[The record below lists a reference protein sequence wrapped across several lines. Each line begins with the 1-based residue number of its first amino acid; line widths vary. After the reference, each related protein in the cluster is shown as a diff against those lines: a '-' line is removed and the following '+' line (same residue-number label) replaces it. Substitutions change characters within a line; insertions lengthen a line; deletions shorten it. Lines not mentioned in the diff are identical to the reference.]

1 AYKDNRINP
10 MLDKFRSYAQTKAA
24 QVILA
29 LVLIPFALFGIDSY
43 LNQAGNNLSIAKVDG
58 YKIAL
63 PEYNRA
69 IENVRNRMMSEGKK
83 VDPAMFDS
91 FEFKESVVDGL
102 ITKQL
107 INNDIKKSQFKIT
120 DQQLSQYIIGMPDF
134 QKDGKFSQELY
145 DKVLQ
150 NNQLNPKKFEESIRN
165 DLLIQQ
171 VRDGLQKL
179 TFIPPNNL
187 TETLKATSQQ
197 REVTV
202 AEFKTKEYM
211 AKANISEKDMQAFYD
226 QNKSKFLAPEQV
238 KAEFV
243 VFSLT
248 SILPS
253 ITVSEDEVKAFYK
266 TNADKYQN
274 QQQREASH
282 ILIAASKNAAPAEK
296 AKAKAKAEDV
306 LGQIKKN
313 PKQFEEL
320 ATKYSQDPES
330 AKKGG
335 DLGAFG
341 RGMMVKPFD
350 DAVFSMKVNEISG
363 IVESDFGYHII
374 KLTKVIGEG
383 GGFDAIKPQIKAEL
397 IYQKAQDK
405 YAALAEDFSNKVYE
419 QSSSLDVVSKKF
431 NLPIQKTDWISRNES
446 DKFFKN
452 EALMNALY
460 SKESIKDRRN
470 TEAIEVTPNNLI
482 SARVVDYKAQS
493 TKPFAEV
500 KKSIEDY
507 LKFEAAK
514 KLVATE
520 GEAALKSVADA
531 SRKIDWQATVLVDRK
546 NTKGLSQAVT
556 NHAYKMPTDKL
567 PSYSGFVDGNNGY
580 VIVKVS
586 KVAFPNDDN
595 EENKKEF
602 ASSYTEALS
611 SEYLSAYLKGLKA
624 KSSVSVNQKFFE
636 ATQKN

>member
-1 AYKDNRINP
+1 

-29 LVLIPFALFGIDSY
+29 LVLVPFALFGIDSY

-419 QSSSLDVVSKKF
+419 QSSSLDMVSKKF

-520 GEAALKSVADA
+520 GESALKSVADA
-531 SRKIDWQATVLVDRK
+531 SRKIDWQVTVLVDRK

>member
-1 AYKDNRINP
+1 
-10 MLDKFRSYAQTKAA
+10 MLEKFRSYAQTKAA
-24 QVILA
+24 KIILA
-29 LVLIPFALFGIDSY
+29 LILVPFALFGIDSY
-43 LNQAGNNLSIAKVDG
+43 LNQAGNNLSIAKVNG

-69 IENVRNRMMSEGKK
+69 IENVRNRIMSEGKK

-91 FEFKESVVDGL
+91 FEFKESIIDGL

-107 INNDIKKSQFKIT
+107 LNNDIKKSRFRIT
-120 DQQLSQYIIGMPDF
+120 DQQLSQYIIGMPEF
-134 QKDGKFSQELY
+134 QKDGKFSQEIY

-150 NNQLNPKKFEESIRN
+150 NNQLTPKKFEESIRN

-187 TETLKATSQQ
+187 AETLKATSQQ
-197 REVTV
+197 REISI

-211 AKANISEKDMQAFYD
+211 TKVNIAEKDMQAFYD

-243 VFSLT
+243 VFSLAN
-248 SILPS
+248 ILPT
-253 ITVSEDEVKAFYK
+253 IIVTEDEIKSFYK
-266 TNADKYQN
+266 ANVDKYQN

-282 ILIAASKNAAPAEK
+282 ILIAASKNAPPAEK

-306 LGQIKKN
+306 LNQIRKN

-335 DLGAFG
+335 DLGSFG

-350 DAVFSMKVNEISG
+350 DAVFSMKVNEISN

-374 KLTKVIGEG
+374 KLTKIIGEG
-383 GGFDAIKPQIKAEL
+383 GGFDAMRPQIKAEL
-397 IYQKAQDK
+397 IYQKGQEK
-405 YAALAEDFSNKVYE
+405 FAALAEEFSNKVYE
-419 QSSSLDVVSKKF
+419 QSSSLDAVSKRF
-431 NLPIQKTDWISRNES
+431 NLPIQKTDWISRNDS

-452 EALMNALY
+452 EALMSALY
-460 SKESIKDRRN
+460 SKESIKDHRN

-482 SARVVDYKAQS
+482 SARVADYKAQS
-493 TKPFAEV
+493 TKPFADV
-500 KKSIEDY
+500 RKNIEDY
-507 LKFEAAK
+507 LKFESAK
-514 KLVATE
+514 KMVASE
-520 GEAALKSVADA
+520 GESALKSLTDA
-531 SRKIDWQATVLVDRK
+531 SRKIEWQPATLVDRK
-546 NTKGLSQAVT
+546 NTKGLSDAVV

-567 PSYSGFVDGNNGY
+567 PSYSGFIDGNNGY
-580 VIVKVS
+580 VIVKVN
-586 KVAFPNDDN
+586 KVSFPNDSN
-595 EENKKEF
+595 EENKQAF
-602 ASSYTEALS
+602 ASDYSEALS
-611 SEYLSAYLKGLKA
+611 AEYLSAYLKGLKA
-624 KSSVSVNQKFFE
+624 KASVSVNQKFFE
-636 ATQKN
+636 TSQRN

>member
-1 AYKDNRINP
+1 

-211 AKANISEKDMQAFYD
+211 AKANISEKDMQAFYE

-419 QSSSLDVVSKKF
+419 QSSSLDMVSKKF

>member
-1 AYKDNRINP
+1 

-29 LVLIPFALFGIDSY
+29 LVLVPFALFGIDSY
-43 LNQAGNNLSIAKVDG
+43 LNKVGNNLTIAKIDG
-58 YKIAL
+58 YKITL

-69 IENVRNRMMSEGKK
+69 IENVRNRIMSEGKK

-91 FEFKESVVDGL
+91 FEFKESVVDGI
-102 ITKQL
+102 ITRQL
-107 INNDIKKSQFKIT
+107 INNDIKKSKFKIT
-120 DQQLSQYIIGMPDF
+120 DLQLSQYIIGMPEF

-150 NNQLNPKKFEESIRN
+150 NNQLKPKKFEENIRN

-211 AKANISEKDMQAFYD
+211 VKASVNEKDMQAFYD
-226 QNKSKFLAPEQV
+226 KNKSKFLAPEQV

-248 SILPS
+248 SILPT
-253 ITVSEDEVKAFYK
+253 INVSEDEVKAFYK

-306 LGQIKKN
+306 LIQIKKN

-335 DLGAFG
+335 DLGTFG

-350 DAVFSMKVNEISG
+350 DAVFSMKVNEISS

-374 KLTKVIGEG
+374 KLTKVIGDG

-405 YAALAEDFSNKVYE
+405 FAALAEDFSNKVYE
-419 QSSSLDVVSKKF
+419 QSSSLDAVSKKF
-431 NLPIQKTDWISRNES
+431 NLPIQKTDWISRSDS

-460 SKESIKDRRN
+460 SKESIKDHRN

-482 SARVVDYKAQS
+482 SARVVDYKAQT
-493 TKPFAEV
+493 TKPFTDV
-500 KKSIEDY
+500 KTSIEDY

-514 KLVATE
+514 KLVASE

-531 SRKIDWQATVLVDRK
+531 SRKIDWQAAVLVDRK
-546 NTKGLSQAVT
+546 NAKGLSDTVI

-567 PSYSGFVDGNNGY
+567 PSYSGFVDGDNGY

-586 KVAFPNDDN
+586 QVSFPNDDN
-595 EENKKEF
+595 EENKNEF

-611 SEYLSAYLKGLKA
+611 LEYLSAYLKGLKA
-624 KSSVSVNQKFFE
+624 KASVSVNQKFFE
-636 ATQKN
+636 TTQKN

>member
-1 AYKDNRINP
+1 

-69 IENVRNRMMSEGKK
+69 IENVRNRIMSEGKK

-179 TFIPPNNL
+179 TFIPPSNL

-197 REVTV
+197 REVTI
-202 AEFKTKEYM
+202 AEFKTKEYVG
-211 AKANISEKDMQAFYD
+211 KVNISEKDMQAFYE

-243 VFSLT
+243 VFSLA
-248 SILPS
+248 SIITS
-253 ITVSEDEVKAFYK
+253 ITVTEDEVKTFYK
-266 TNADKYQN
+266 TNGDKYQN

-282 ILIAASKNAAPAEK
+282 ILIATSKNASPAEK
-296 AKAKAKAEDV
+296 AKAKSKAEDV

-350 DAVFSMKVNEISG
+350 DAVFSMKVNEVSG

-374 KLTKVIGEG
+374 KLTKIIGEDG
-383 GGFDAIKPQIKAEL
+383 GLDAIKSQIKAEL

-419 QSSSLDVVSKKF
+419 QSTSLDVVSKKF

-452 EALMNALY
+452 EALMNALF

-482 SARVVDYKAQS
+482 SARVVDYKSQS

-500 KKSIEDY
+500 KAGIEEY

-520 GEAALKSVADA
+520 GEAALKSVADT
-531 SRKIDWQATVLVDRK
+531 SRKINWQAAVLVDRK
-546 NTKGLSQAVT
+546 NTKGLSQAIT
-556 NHAYKMPTDKL
+556 NHAYKMPAEKL

-586 KVAFPNDDN
+586 KVAFPNNDN
-595 EENKKEF
+595 EENNEEF
-602 ASSYTEALS
+602 ASSYKEALS
-611 SEYLSAYLKGLKA
+611 NEYLSAYLKGLKA
-624 KSSVSVNQKFFE
+624 KASVTVNQKFFE
-636 ATQKN
+636 TTQKN

>member
-1 AYKDNRINP
+1 
-10 MLDKFRSYAQTKAA
+10 MLEKFRSYAQTKAA
-24 QVILA
+24 KIILA
-29 LVLIPFALFGIDSY
+29 LILVPFALFGIDSY
-43 LNQAGNNLSIAKVDG
+43 LNQAGNNLSIAKVNG

-69 IENVRNRMMSEGKK
+69 IENVRNRIMSEGKK

-91 FEFKESVVDGL
+91 FEFKESIIDGL

-107 INNDIKKSQFKIT
+107 LNNDIKKSKFKIT
-120 DQQLSQYIIGMPDF
+120 DQQLSQYIIGMPEF
-134 QKDGKFSQELY
+134 QKDGKFSQEIY

-150 NNQLNPKKFEESIRN
+150 NNQLTPKKFEESIRN

-187 TETLKATSQQ
+187 AETLKATSQQ
-197 REVTV
+197 REISI

-211 AKANISEKDMQAFYD
+211 TKANIAEKDMQAFYD

-243 VFSLT
+243 VFSLAN
-248 SILPS
+248 ILPT
-253 ITVSEDEVKAFYK
+253 INVTEDEIKSFFKA
-266 TNADKYQN
+266 NADKYQN

-282 ILIAASKNAAPAEK
+282 ILIAASKNAPPAEK

-306 LGQIKKN
+306 LNQIRKN

-320 ATKYSQDPES
+320 AKKYSQDPES

-335 DLGAFG
+335 DLGSFG

-350 DAVFSMKVNEISG
+350 DAVFSMKVNEISN

-374 KLTKVIGEG
+374 KLTKIIGEG
-383 GGFDAIKPQIKAEL
+383 GGFDAMRPQIKAEL
-397 IYQKAQDK
+397 IYQKGQEK
-405 YAALAEDFSNKVYE
+405 FAALAEEFSNKVYE
-419 QSSSLDVVSKKF
+419 QSSSLDAVSKRF
-431 NLPIQKTDWISRNES
+431 NLPIQKTDWISRNDS

-452 EALMNALY
+452 EALMSALY
-460 SKESIKDRRN
+460 SNESIKNHRN

-493 TKPFAEV
+493 TKPFADV
-500 KKSIEDY
+500 RKNIEDY
-507 LKFEAAK
+507 LKFESAK
-514 KLVATE
+514 KMVASE
-520 GEAALKSVADA
+520 GEVALKSLTDA
-531 SRKIDWQATVLVDRK
+531 SRKIDWQPATLVDRK
-546 NTKGLSQAVT
+546 NTKGLSDAVV

-567 PSYSGFVDGNNGY
+567 PSYSGFIDGNNGY
-580 VIVKVS
+580 VIVKVN
-586 KVAFPNDDN
+586 KVSFPNDSN
-595 EENKKEF
+595 EENKQAF
-602 ASSYTEALS
+602 ASDYSEALS
-611 SEYLSAYLKGLKA
+611 AEYLSAYLKGLKA
-624 KSSVSVNQKFFE
+624 KASVSVNQKFFE
-636 ATQKN
+636 TSQKN

>member
-1 AYKDNRINP
+1 

-211 AKANISEKDMQAFYD
+211 TKANISEKDMQAFYD
-226 QNKSKFLAPEQV
+226 QNKAKFLAPEQV

>member
-1 AYKDNRINP
+1 
-10 MLDKFRSYAQTKAA
+10 MLEKFRSYAQTKAA

-29 LVLIPFALFGIDSY
+29 LILIPFALFGIDSY
-43 LNQAGNNLSIAKVDG
+43 LNQAGNNLSIAKVNG

-69 IENVRNRMMSEGKK
+69 IENVRNRMMTEGKK

-102 ITKQL
+102 ISKQL
-107 INNDIKKSQFKIT
+107 VNNDIKKSKFKIT
-120 DQQLSQYIIGMPDF
+120 DQQLSQYIIGMPEF

-150 NNQLNPKKFEESIRN
+150 NNQLTPKKFEESIRN

-187 TETLKATSQQ
+187 AETLKATSQQ
-197 REVTV
+197 REISV

-211 AKANISEKDMQAFYD
+211 AKANIAEKEMQAFYD

-243 VFSLT
+243 VFSLA
-248 SILPS
+248 SILPT
-253 ITVSEDEVKAFYK
+253 INVTDDEIKAFYK
-266 TNADKYQN
+266 TNSDKYQN

-296 AKAKAKAEDV
+296 AKAKAKAEE
-306 LGQIKKN
+306 LLSQIRKN

-335 DLGAFG
+335 ELGAFG

-350 DAVFSMKVNEISG
+350 DAVFSMKVNEISN

-374 KLTKVIGEG
+374 KLTKIIGEG
-383 GGFDAIKPQIKAEL
+383 GSFDSMKPQIKAEL
-397 IYQKAQDK
+397 IYQKGQEK
-405 YAALAEDFSNKVYE
+405 FAALAEEFSNKVYE
-419 QSSSLDVVSKKF
+419 QSSSLDAVSKKF
-431 NLPIQKTDWISRNES
+431 NLPIQKTDWISRNDS

-452 EALMNALY
+452 ETLMNALY
-460 SKESIKDRRN
+460 SKESIKDHRN

-493 TKPFAEV
+493 TKPFTDV
-500 KKSIEDY
+500 KKNIEDY

-514 KLVATE
+514 KTVASE
-520 GEAALKSVADA
+520 GEAALKTISDT
-531 SRKIDWQATVLVDRK
+531 SRKIDWQPAVLVDRK
-546 NTKGLSQAVT
+546 NTKGLSEAVI

-580 VIVKVS
+580 VIVKVN
-586 KVAFPNDDN
+586 KVSFPNDNN
-595 EENKKEF
+595 EENKKAF
-602 ASSYTEALS
+602 ALDYTEALT

-624 KSSVSVNQKFFE
+624 KASVSVNQKFFE
-636 ATQKN
+636 TAQKN

>member
-1 AYKDNRINP
+1 

-58 YKIAL
+58 YKITL

-69 IENVRNRMMSEGKK
+69 IENVRNRIMSEGKK

-107 INNDIKKSQFKIT
+107 INNDIKKSKFKIT
-120 DQQLSQYIIGMPDF
+120 DLQLSQYIIGMPEF

-150 NNQLNPKKFEESIRN
+150 NNQLKPKKFEENIRN

-211 AKANISEKDMQAFYD
+211 VKASVNEKDMQAFYD
-226 QNKSKFLAPEQV
+226 KNKSKFLAPEQV

-248 SILPS
+248 SILPT
-253 ITVSEDEVKAFYK
+253 INVSDDEVKAFYK

-282 ILIAASKNAAPAEK
+282 ILIAASKNAASAEK

-306 LGQIKKN
+306 FNQVKKN

-335 DLGAFG
+335 DLGTFG

-350 DAVFSMKVNEISG
+350 DAVFSMKVNEISS

-374 KLTKVIGEG
+374 KLTKVIGDG
-383 GGFDAIKPQIKAEL
+383 GGFDAIKLQIKAEL

-405 YAALAEDFSNKVYE
+405 FAALAEDFSNKVYE
-419 QSSSLDVVSKKF
+419 QSSSLDAVSKKF
-431 NLPIQKTDWISRNES
+431 NLPIQKTDWISRSDS

-460 SKESIKDRRN
+460 SKESIKDHRN

-482 SARVVDYKAQS
+482 SARVVDYKAQTS
-493 TKPFAEV
+493 KPFTDV
-500 KKSIEDY
+500 KTSIEDY

-514 KLVATE
+514 KLVASE
-520 GEAALKSVADA
+520 GEVALKSIVDA
-531 SRKIDWQATVLVDRK
+531 SRKIDWQAAVLVDRK
-546 NTKGLSQAVT
+546 NAKGLSDAVI

-567 PSYSGFVDGNNGY
+567 PSYSGFVDGDNGY

-586 KVAFPNDDN
+586 QVSFPNDDN
-595 EENKKEF
+595 EDNKNEF

-611 SEYLSAYLKGLKA
+611 LEYLSAYLKGLKA
-624 KSSVSVNQKFFE
+624 KASVSVNQKFFE
-636 ATQKN
+636 TTQKN

>member
-1 AYKDNRINP
+1 

-83 VDPAMFDS
+83 LDPAMFDS

-226 QNKSKFLAPEQV
+226 QNKAKFLAPEQV

>member
-1 AYKDNRINP
+1 

-145 DKVLQ
+145 DKALQ

-211 AKANISEKDMQAFYD
+211 AKANISEKDMQAFYE

>member
-1 AYKDNRINP
+1 
-10 MLDKFRSYAQTKAA
+10 MLEKFRSYAQTKAA

-29 LVLIPFALFGIDSY
+29 LILIPFALFGIDSY
-43 LNQAGNNLSIAKVDG
+43 LNQAGNNLSIAKVNG

-69 IENVRNRMMSEGKK
+69 IENVRNRMMTEGKK

-102 ITKQL
+102 ISKQL
-107 INNDIKKSQFKIT
+107 VNNDIKKSKFKIT
-120 DQQLSQYIIGMPDF
+120 DQQLSQYIIGMPEF

-150 NNQLNPKKFEESIRN
+150 SNQLTPKKFEESIRN

-187 TETLKATSQQ
+187 AETLKATSQQ
-197 REVTV
+197 REISV

-211 AKANISEKDMQAFYD
+211 AKANIAEKEMQAFYD

-243 VFSLT
+243 VFSLA
-248 SILPS
+248 SILPT
-253 ITVSEDEVKAFYK
+253 INVTEDEIKTFYK
-266 TNADKYQN
+266 TNSDKYQN

-296 AKAKAKAEDV
+296 AKAKAKAEE
-306 LGQIKKN
+306 LLSQIRKN

-335 DLGAFG
+335 ELGAFG

-350 DAVFSMKVNEISG
+350 DAVFSMKVNEISN

-374 KLTKVIGEG
+374 KLTKIIGEG
-383 GGFDAIKPQIKAEL
+383 GSFDSMKPQIKAEL
-397 IYQKAQDK
+397 IYQKGQEK
-405 YAALAEDFSNKVYE
+405 FAALAEEFSNKVYE
-419 QSSSLDVVSKKF
+419 QSSSLDAVSKKF
-431 NLPIQKTDWISRNES
+431 NLPIQKTDWISRNDS

-452 EALMNALY
+452 ETLMNALY
-460 SKESIKDRRN
+460 SKESIKDHRN

-493 TKPFAEV
+493 TKPFTDV
-500 KKSIEDY
+500 KKNIEDY

-514 KLVATE
+514 KTVASE
-520 GEAALKSVADA
+520 GEAALKTISDT
-531 SRKIDWQATVLVDRK
+531 SRKIDWQPAVLVDRK
-546 NTKGLSQAVT
+546 NTKGLSEAVI

-580 VIVKVS
+580 VIVKVN
-586 KVAFPNDDN
+586 KVSFPNDNN
-595 EENKKEF
+595 EENKKAF
-602 ASSYTEALS
+602 ALDYTEALT

-624 KSSVSVNQKFFE
+624 KASVSVNQKFFE
-636 ATQKN
+636 TAQKN

>member
-1 AYKDNRINP
+1 
-10 MLDKFRSYAQTKAA
+10 MLEKFRSYAQTKAA
-24 QVILA
+24 KIILA
-29 LVLIPFALFGIDSY
+29 LILVPFALFGIDSY
-43 LNQAGNNLSIAKVDG
+43 LNQAGNNLSIAKVNG

-69 IENVRNRMMSEGKK
+69 IENVRNRIMSEGKK

-91 FEFKESVVDGL
+91 FEFKESVIDGL

-107 INNDIKKSQFKIT
+107 LNNDIKKSRFRIT
-120 DQQLSQYIIGMPDF
+120 DQQLSQYIIGMPEF
-134 QKDGKFSQELY
+134 QKDGKFSQEIY

-150 NNQLNPKKFEESIRN
+150 NNQLTPKKFEESIRN

-187 TETLKATSQQ
+187 AETLKATSQQ
-197 REVTV
+197 REISV

-211 AKANISEKDMQAFYD
+211 TKANIAEKDMQAFYD

-243 VFSLT
+243 VFSLAN
-248 SILPS
+248 ILPT
-253 ITVSEDEVKAFYK
+253 INVTEDEIKSFFKA
-266 TNADKYQN
+266 NADKYQN

-282 ILIAASKNAAPAEK
+282 ILIAASKNAPPVEK

-306 LGQIKKN
+306 LNQIRKN

-320 ATKYSQDPES
+320 AKKYSQDPES

-335 DLGAFG
+335 DLGSFG

-350 DAVFSMKVNEISG
+350 DAVFSMKVNEISN

-374 KLTKVIGEG
+374 KLTKIIGEG
-383 GGFDAIKPQIKAEL
+383 GGFDAMRPQIKAEL
-397 IYQKAQDK
+397 IYQKGQEK
-405 YAALAEDFSNKVYE
+405 FAALAEEFSNKVYE
-419 QSSSLDVVSKKF
+419 QSSSLDAVSKRF
-431 NLPIQKTDWISRNES
+431 NLPIQKTDWISRNDS

-452 EALMNALY
+452 EALMSALY
-460 SKESIKDRRN
+460 SKESIKDHRN

-493 TKPFAEV
+493 TKPFADV
-500 KKSIEDY
+500 RKNIEDY
-507 LKFEAAK
+507 LKFESAK
-514 KLVATE
+514 KMVASE
-520 GEAALKSVADA
+520 GEVALKSLTDA
-531 SRKIDWQATVLVDRK
+531 SRKIDWQPTTLVDRK
-546 NTKGLSQAVT
+546 NTKGLSDAVV

-567 PSYSGFVDGNNGY
+567 PSYSGFMDGNNGY
-580 VIVKVS
+580 VIVKVN
-586 KVAFPNDDN
+586 KVSFPNESN
-595 EENKKEF
+595 EENKQAF
-602 ASSYTEALS
+602 ASDYSEALS
-611 SEYLSAYLKGLKA
+611 AEYLSAYLKGLKA
-624 KSSVSVNQKFFE
+624 KASVSVNQKFFE
-636 ATQKN
+636 TSQKN

>member
-1 AYKDNRINP
+1 

-211 AKANISEKDMQAFYD
+211 AKANISEKDMQAFYE

-567 PSYSGFVDGNNGY
+567 PSYSGFVDSNNGY

>member
-1 AYKDNRINP
+1 
-10 MLDKFRSYAQTKAA
+10 MLEKFRSYAQTKAA

-29 LVLIPFALFGIDSY
+29 LILIPFALFGIDSY
-43 LNQAGNNLSIAKVDG
+43 LNQAGNNLSIAKVNG

-69 IENVRNRMMSEGKK
+69 IENVRNRMMTEGKK

-102 ITKQL
+102 ISKQL
-107 INNDIKKSQFKIT
+107 VNNDIKKSKFKIT
-120 DQQLSQYIIGMPDF
+120 DQQLSQYIIGMPEF

-150 NNQLNPKKFEESIRN
+150 SNQLTPKKFEESIRN

-187 TETLKATSQQ
+187 AETLKATSQQ
-197 REVTV
+197 REISV

-211 AKANISEKDMQAFYD
+211 AKANIAEKEMQAFYD

-243 VFSLT
+243 VFSLA
-248 SILPS
+248 SILPT
-253 ITVSEDEVKAFYK
+253 INVTEDEIKTFYK
-266 TNADKYQN
+266 TNSDKYQN

-282 ILIAASKNAAPAEK
+282 ILIAASKNAEPAEK
-296 AKAKAKAEDV
+296 AKAKAKAEE
-306 LGQIKKN
+306 LLSQIRKN

-335 DLGAFG
+335 ELGAFG

-350 DAVFSMKVNEISG
+350 DAVFSMKVNEISN

-374 KLTKVIGEG
+374 KLTKIIGEG
-383 GGFDAIKPQIKAEL
+383 GSFDSMKPQIKAEL
-397 IYQKAQDK
+397 IYQKGQEK
-405 YAALAEDFSNKVYE
+405 FAALAEEFSNKVYE
-419 QSSSLDVVSKKF
+419 QSSSLDAVSKKF
-431 NLPIQKTDWISRNES
+431 NLPIQKTDWISRNDS

-452 EALMNALY
+452 ETLMNALY
-460 SKESIKDRRN
+460 SKESIKDHRN

-482 SARVVDYKAQS
+482 TARVVDYKAQS
-493 TKPFAEV
+493 TKPFTDV
-500 KKSIEDY
+500 KKNIEDY

-514 KLVATE
+514 KTVASE
-520 GEAALKSVADA
+520 GEAALKTISDT
-531 SRKIDWQATVLVDRK
+531 SRKIDWQPAVLVDRK
-546 NTKGLSQAVT
+546 NTKGLSEAVI

-580 VIVKVS
+580 VIVKVN
-586 KVAFPNDDN
+586 KVSFPNDNN
-595 EENKKEF
+595 EENKKAF
-602 ASSYTEALS
+602 ALDYTEALT

-624 KSSVSVNQKFFE
+624 KASVSVNQKFFE
-636 ATQKN
+636 TAQKN

>member
-1 AYKDNRINP
+1 
-10 MLDKFRSYAQTKAA
+10 MLEKFRNYAQTKAA
-24 QVILA
+24 KIILA
-29 LVLIPFALFGIDSY
+29 LILVPFALFGIDSY
-43 LNQAGNNLSIAKVDG
+43 LNQAGNNLSIAKVNG

-69 IENVRNRMMSEGKK
+69 IENVRNRIMSEGKK

-91 FEFKESVVDGL
+91 FEFKESVIDGL

-107 INNDIKKSQFKIT
+107 LNNDIKKSRFRIT
-120 DQQLSQYIIGMPDF
+120 DQQLSQYIIGMPEF
-134 QKDGKFSQELY
+134 QKDGKFSQEIY

-150 NNQLNPKKFEESIRN
+150 NNQLTPKKFEESIRN

-187 TETLKATSQQ
+187 AETLKATSQQ
-197 REVTV
+197 REISV

-211 AKANISEKDMQAFYD
+211 TKANIAEKDMQAFYD

-243 VFSLT
+243 VFSLAN
-248 SILPS
+248 ILPT
-253 ITVSEDEVKAFYK
+253 INVTEDEIKSFFKA
-266 TNADKYQN
+266 NADKYQN

-282 ILIAASKNAAPAEK
+282 ILIAASKNAPPAEK

-306 LGQIKKN
+306 LNQIRKN

-320 ATKYSQDPES
+320 AKKYSQDPES

-335 DLGAFG
+335 DLGSFG

-350 DAVFSMKVNEISG
+350 DAVFSMKVNEISN

-374 KLTKVIGEG
+374 KLTKIIGEG
-383 GGFDAIKPQIKAEL
+383 GGFDAMRPQIKAEL
-397 IYQKAQDK
+397 IYQKGQEK
-405 YAALAEDFSNKVYE
+405 FAALAEEFSNKVYE
-419 QSSSLDVVSKKF
+419 QSSSLDAVSKRF
-431 NLPIQKTDWISRNES
+431 NLPIQKTDWISRNDS

-452 EALMNALY
+452 EALMSALY
-460 SKESIKDRRN
+460 SKESIKDHRN

-493 TKPFAEV
+493 TKPFADV
-500 KKSIEDY
+500 RKNIEDY
-507 LKFEAAK
+507 LKFESAK
-514 KLVATE
+514 KMVASE
-520 GEAALKSVADA
+520 GEVALKSLTNA
-531 SRKIDWQATVLVDRK
+531 SHKIDWQPATLVDRK
-546 NTKGLSQAVT
+546 NTKGLSDAVV

-567 PSYSGFVDGNNGY
+567 PSYSGFMDGNNGY
-580 VIVKVS
+580 VIVKVN
-586 KVAFPNDDN
+586 KVSFPNESN
-595 EENKKEF
+595 EENKQAF
-602 ASSYTEALS
+602 ASDYSEALS
-611 SEYLSAYLKGLKA
+611 AEYLSAYLKGLKA
-624 KSSVSVNQKFFE
+624 KASVSVNQKFFE
-636 ATQKN
+636 TSQKN

>member
-1 AYKDNRINP
+1 

-83 VDPAMFDS
+83 LDPAMFDS

-211 AKANISEKDMQAFYD
+211 AKANISEKDMQAFYN

>member
-1 AYKDNRINP
+1 
-10 MLDKFRSYAQTKAA
+10 MLEKFRSYAQTKAA
-24 QVILA
+24 KIILA
-29 LVLIPFALFGIDSY
+29 LILVPFALFGIDSY
-43 LNQAGNNLSIAKVDG
+43 LNQAGNNLSIAKVNG

-69 IENVRNRMMSEGKK
+69 IENVRNRIMSEGKK

-91 FEFKESVVDGL
+91 FEFKESIIDGL

-107 INNDIKKSQFKIT
+107 LNNDIKKSKFKIT
-120 DQQLSQYIIGMPDF
+120 DQQLSQYIIGMPEF
-134 QKDGKFSQELY
+134 QKDGKFSQEIY

-150 NNQLNPKKFEESIRN
+150 NNQLTPKKFEESIRN

-187 TETLKATSQQ
+187 AETLKATSQQ
-197 REVTV
+197 REISI

-211 AKANISEKDMQAFYD
+211 TKANIAEKDMQAFYD

-243 VFSLT
+243 VFSLAN
-248 SILPS
+248 ILPT
-253 ITVSEDEVKAFYK
+253 INVTEDEIKSFYK
-266 TNADKYQN
+266 ANADKYQN

-282 ILIAASKNAAPAEK
+282 ILIAASKNAPPAEK

-306 LGQIKKN
+306 LNQIRKN

-320 ATKYSQDPES
+320 STKYSQDPES

-335 DLGAFG
+335 DLGSFG

-350 DAVFSMKVNEISG
+350 DAVFSMKVNEISN

-374 KLTKVIGEG
+374 KLTKIIGEG
-383 GGFDAIKPQIKAEL
+383 GGFDAMRPQIKAEL
-397 IYQKAQDK
+397 IYQKGQEK
-405 YAALAEDFSNKVYE
+405 FAALAEEFSNKVYE
-419 QSSSLDVVSKKF
+419 QSSSLEAVSKRF
-431 NLPIQKTDWISRNES
+431 NLPIQKTDWISRKDS

-452 EALMNALY
+452 EALMSALY
-460 SKESIKDRRN
+460 SKESIKNHRN

-493 TKPFAEV
+493 TKPFADV
-500 KKSIEDY
+500 RKNIEDY
-507 LKFEAAK
+507 LKFESAK
-514 KLVATE
+514 KMVASE
-520 GEAALKSVADA
+520 GEAALKSLTDA
-531 SRKIDWQATVLVDRK
+531 SRKIDWQPATLVDRK
-546 NTKGLSQAVT
+546 NTKGLSDAVV

-567 PSYSGFVDGNNGY
+567 PSYSGFIDGNNGY
-580 VIVKVS
+580 VIVKVN
-586 KVAFPNDDN
+586 KVSFPNDSN
-595 EENKKEF
+595 EENKQAF
-602 ASSYTEALS
+602 ASDYSEALS
-611 SEYLSAYLKGLKA
+611 AEYLSAYLKGLKA
-624 KSSVSVNQKFFE
+624 KASVSVNQKFFE
-636 ATQKN
+636 TSQKN

>member
-1 AYKDNRINP
+1 
-10 MLDKFRSYAQTKAA
+10 MLEKFRSYAQTKAA
-24 QVILA
+24 KIILA
-29 LVLIPFALFGIDSY
+29 LILVPFALFGIDSY
-43 LNQAGNNLSIAKVDG
+43 LNQAGNNLSIAKVNG

-69 IENVRNRMMSEGKK
+69 IENVRNRIMSEGKK

-91 FEFKESVVDGL
+91 FEFKESIIDGL

-107 INNDIKKSQFKIT
+107 LNNDIKKSKFKIT
-120 DQQLSQYIIGMPDF
+120 DQQLSQYIIGMPEF
-134 QKDGKFSQELY
+134 QKDGKFSQEIY

-150 NNQLNPKKFEESIRN
+150 NNQLTPKKFEESIRN

-187 TETLKATSQQ
+187 AETLKATSQQ
-197 REVTV
+197 REISI

-211 AKANISEKDMQAFYD
+211 TKANIAEKDMQAFYD

-243 VFSLT
+243 VFSLAN
-248 SILPS
+248 ILPT
-253 ITVSEDEVKAFYK
+253 INVTEDEIKSFFKA
-266 TNADKYQN
+266 NADKYQN

-282 ILIAASKNAAPAEK
+282 ILIAASKNAPPAEK

-306 LGQIKKN
+306 LNQVRKN

-335 DLGAFG
+335 DLGSFG

-350 DAVFSMKVNEISG
+350 DAVFSMKVNEISN

-374 KLTKVIGEG
+374 KLTKIIGEG
-383 GGFDAIKPQIKAEL
+383 GGFDAMRPQIKAEL
-397 IYQKAQDK
+397 IYQKGQEK
-405 YAALAEDFSNKVYE
+405 FAALAEEFSNKVYE
-419 QSSSLDVVSKKF
+419 QSSSLDAVSKRF
-431 NLPIQKTDWISRNES
+431 NLPIQKTDWISRNDS

-452 EALMNALY
+452 EALMSALY
-460 SKESIKDRRN
+460 SNESIKNHRN

-493 TKPFAEV
+493 TKPFADV
-500 KKSIEDY
+500 RKNIEDY
-507 LKFEAAK
+507 LKFESAK
-514 KLVATE
+514 KMVASE
-520 GEAALKSVADA
+520 GEVALKSLTDA
-531 SRKIDWQATVLVDRK
+531 SRKIDWQPATLVDRK
-546 NTKGLSQAVT
+546 NTKGLSDAVV

-567 PSYSGFVDGNNGY
+567 PSYSGFIDGNNGY
-580 VIVKVS
+580 VIVKVN
-586 KVAFPNDDN
+586 KVSFPNDSN
-595 EENKKEF
+595 EENKQAF
-602 ASSYTEALS
+602 ASDYSEALS
-611 SEYLSAYLKGLKA
+611 AEYLSAYLKGLKA
-624 KSSVSVNQKFFE
+624 KASVSVNQKFFE
-636 ATQKN
+636 TSQKN

>member
-1 AYKDNRINP
+1 

-83 VDPAMFDS
+83 LDPAMFDS

-211 AKANISEKDMQAFYD
+211 TKANISEKDMQAFYD
-226 QNKSKFLAPEQV
+226 QNKAKFLAPEQV

-567 PSYSGFVDGNNGY
+567 PTYSGFVDGNNGY

>member
-1 AYKDNRINP
+1 
-10 MLDKFRSYAQTKAA
+10 MLEKFRSYAQTKAA

-29 LVLIPFALFGIDSY
+29 LILIPFALFGIDSY
-43 LNQAGNNLSIAKVDG
+43 LNQAGNNLSIAKVNG

-91 FEFKESVVDGL
+91 FEFRESVVDGL
-102 ITKQL
+102 ISKQL
-107 INNDIKKSQFKIT
+107 VNNDIKKSKFKIT
-120 DQQLSQYIIGMPDF
+120 DQQLSQYIIGMPEF
-134 QKDGKFSQELY
+134 QKEGKFSQELY

-150 NNQLNPKKFEESIRN
+150 NNQLTPKKFEESIRN

-187 TETLKATSQQ
+187 AETLKATSQQ
-197 REVTV
+197 REISV

-211 AKANISEKDMQAFYD
+211 AKANIAEKDIQAFYD

-243 VFSLT
+243 VFSLAN
-248 SILPS
+248 ILPT
-253 ITVSEDEVKAFYK
+253 INVTDDEIKAFYK
-266 TNADKYQN
+266 TNSDKYQN

-296 AKAKAKAEDV
+296 AKAKAKAED
-306 LGQIKKN
+306 LLSQIRKN

-335 DLGAFG
+335 ELGAFG

-350 DAVFSMKVNEISG
+350 DAVFSMKVNEISN

-374 KLTKVIGEG
+374 KLTKIIGEG
-383 GGFDAIKPQIKAEL
+383 GGFDAMKPQIKAEL
-397 IYQKAQDK
+397 IYQKGQEK
-405 YAALAEDFSNKVYE
+405 FAALAEEFSNKVYE
-419 QSSSLDVVSKKF
+419 QSSSLDAVSKKF
-431 NLPIQKTDWISRNES
+431 NLPIQKTDWIGRNDS

-452 EALMNALY
+452 ETLMNALY
-460 SKESIKDRRN
+460 SKESIKDHRN

-493 TKPFAEV
+493 TKPFADV

-514 KLVATE
+514 KTVASE
-520 GEAALKSVADA
+520 GEAALKTISDT
-531 SRKIDWQATVLVDRK
+531 SRKIDWQPAVLVDRK
-546 NTKGLSQAVT
+546 NTKGLSEAVI

-580 VIVKVS
+580 VIVKVN
-586 KVAFPNDDN
+586 KVAFPNDNN
-595 EENKKEF
+595 EENKKTF
-602 ASSYTEALS
+602 ASDYSEALTA
-611 SEYLSAYLKGLKA
+611 EYLSAYLKGLKSKA
-624 KSSVSVNQKFFE
+624 NVSVNQKFFE
-636 ATQKN
+636 TTQKN

>member
-1 AYKDNRINP
+1 
-10 MLDKFRSYAQTKAA
+10 MLEKFRSYAQTKAA

-29 LVLIPFALFGIDSY
+29 LILIPFALFGIDSY
-43 LNQAGNNLSIAKVDG
+43 LNQAGNNLSIAKVNG

-91 FEFKESVVDGL
+91 FEFRESVVDGL
-102 ITKQL
+102 ISKQL
-107 INNDIKKSQFKIT
+107 VNNDIKKSKFKIT
-120 DQQLSQYIIGMPDF
+120 DQQLSQYIIGMPEF
-134 QKDGKFSQELY
+134 QKEGKFSQELY

-150 NNQLNPKKFEESIRN
+150 NNQLTPKKFEESIRN

-187 TETLKATSQQ
+187 VETLKATSQQ
-197 REVTV
+197 REISV

-211 AKANISEKDMQAFYD
+211 AKANIAEKDIQAFYD

-243 VFSLT
+243 VFSLAN
-248 SILPS
+248 ILPT
-253 ITVSEDEVKAFYK
+253 INVTDDEIKAFYK
-266 TNADKYQN
+266 TNSDKYQN

-296 AKAKAKAEDV
+296 AKAKAKAED
-306 LGQIKKN
+306 LLSQIRKN

-335 DLGAFG
+335 ELGAFG

-350 DAVFSMKVNEISG
+350 DAVFSMKVNEISN

-374 KLTKVIGEG
+374 KLTKIIGEG
-383 GGFDAIKPQIKAEL
+383 GGFDAMKPQIKAEL
-397 IYQKAQDK
+397 IYQKGQEK
-405 YAALAEDFSNKVYE
+405 FAALAEEFSNKVYE
-419 QSSSLDVVSKKF
+419 QSSSLDAVSKKF
-431 NLPIQKTDWISRNES
+431 NLPIQKTDWIGRNDS

-452 EALMNALY
+452 ETLMNALY
-460 SKESIKDRRN
+460 SKESIKDHRN

-493 TKPFAEV
+493 TKPFADV
-500 KKSIEDY
+500 KKNIEDY

-514 KLVATE
+514 KTVASE
-520 GEAALKSVADA
+520 GEAALKTISDT
-531 SRKIDWQATVLVDRK
+531 SRKIDWQPAVLVDRK
-546 NTKGLSQAVT
+546 NTKGLSEAVI

-567 PSYSGFVDGNNGY
+567 PSFSGFVDGNNGY
-580 VIVKVS
+580 VIVKVN
-586 KVAFPNDDN
+586 KVAFPNDNN
-595 EENKKEF
+595 EENKKTF
-602 ASSYTEALS
+602 ASDYSEALTA
-611 SEYLSAYLKGLKA
+611 EYLSAYLKGLKSKA
-624 KSSVSVNQKFFE
+624 SVSVNQKFFE
-636 ATQKN
+636 TTQKN

>member
-1 AYKDNRINP
+1 

-482 SARVVDYKAQS
+482 SARVVDYQAQS

>member
-1 AYKDNRINP
+1 

-69 IENVRNRMMSEGKK
+69 IENVRNRIMSEGKK

-374 KLTKVIGEG
+374 KLTRVIGEG

-546 NTKGLSQAVT
+546 NTKGLSQAIT
-556 NHAYKMPTDKL
+556 NQAYKMPTDKL

-580 VIVKVS
+580 VIIKVS

>member
-1 AYKDNRINP
+1 

-58 YKIAL
+58 YKITL

-69 IENVRNRMMSEGKK
+69 IENVRNRIMSEGKK
-83 VDPAMFDS
+83 IDPAMFDS

-107 INNDIKKSQFKIT
+107 INDDIKKSKFRIT

-171 VRDGLQKL
+171 VRDGLRKL

-211 AKANISEKDMQAFYD
+211 VKASVNEKDMQAFYD
-226 QNKSKFLAPEQV
+226 KNKSKFLAPEQV

-248 SILPS
+248 SILPT
-253 ITVSEDEVKAFYK
+253 INVSEDEVKAFYK

-306 LGQIKKN
+306 LIQIKKN

-335 DLGAFG
+335 DLGVFG

-350 DAVFSMKVNEISG
+350 DAVFSMKVNEISS

-374 KLTKVIGEG
+374 KLTKVIGDG
-383 GGFDAIKPQIKAEL
+383 GGFDAIKLQIKAEL

-405 YAALAEDFSNKVYE
+405 FAALAEDFSNKVYE
-419 QSSSLDVVSKKF
+419 QSSSLDAVSKKF
-431 NLPIQKTDWISRNES
+431 NLPIQKTDWISRSDS

-460 SKESIKDRRN
+460 SKESIKDHRN

-482 SARVVDYKAQS
+482 SARVVDYKAQTS
-493 TKPFAEV
+493 KPFTDV
-500 KKSIEDY
+500 KTSIEDY

-514 KLVATE
+514 KLVASE
-520 GEAALKSVADA
+520 GEVALKSIVDA
-531 SRKIDWQATVLVDRK
+531 SRKIDWQAAVLVDRK
-546 NTKGLSQAVT
+546 NAKGLSDAVI

-567 PSYSGFVDGNNGY
+567 PSYSGFVDGDNGY

-586 KVAFPNDDN
+586 KVSFPNDDN
-595 EENKKEF
+595 EENKNEF
-602 ASSYTEALS
+602 ASSYSEALS
-611 SEYLSAYLKGLKA
+611 FEYLSAYLKGLKA
-624 KSSVSVNQKFFE
+624 KASVSVNQKFFE
-636 ATQKN
+636 TTQKN

>member
-1 AYKDNRINP
+1 
-10 MLDKFRSYAQTKAA
+10 MLEKFRSYAQTKAA
-24 QVILA
+24 KIILA
-29 LVLIPFALFGIDSY
+29 LILVPFALFGIDSY
-43 LNQAGNNLSIAKVDG
+43 LNQAGNNLSIAKVNG

-69 IENVRNRMMSEGKK
+69 IENVRNRIMSEGKK

-91 FEFKESVVDGL
+91 FEFKESVIDGL

-107 INNDIKKSQFKIT
+107 LNDDIKKSRFRIT
-120 DQQLSQYIIGMPDF
+120 DQQLSQYIIGMPEF
-134 QKDGKFSQELY
+134 QKDGKFSQEIY

-150 NNQLNPKKFEESIRN
+150 NNQLTPKKFEESIRN

-187 TETLKATSQQ
+187 AETLKATSQQ
-197 REVTV
+197 REISI

-211 AKANISEKDMQAFYD
+211 TKANIAEKDMQAFYD

-243 VFSLT
+243 VFSLAN
-248 SILPS
+248 ILPT
-253 ITVSEDEVKAFYK
+253 INVTEDEIKSFYK
-266 TNADKYQN
+266 ANADKYQN

-282 ILIAASKNAAPAEK
+282 ILIAATKNAPPAEK

-306 LGQIKKN
+306 LNQIRKN

-335 DLGAFG
+335 DLGSFG

-350 DAVFSMKVNEISG
+350 DAVFSMKVNEISN

-374 KLTKVIGEG
+374 KLTKIIGEG
-383 GGFDAIKPQIKAEL
+383 GGFDAMRPQIKAEL
-397 IYQKAQDK
+397 IYQKGQEK
-405 YAALAEDFSNKVYE
+405 FAALAEEFSNKVYE
-419 QSSSLDVVSKKF
+419 QSSSLDAVSKRF
-431 NLPIQKTDWISRNES
+431 NLPIQKTDWISRNDS

-452 EALMNALY
+452 EALMSALY
-460 SKESIKDRRN
+460 SKESIKDHRN
-470 TEAIEVTPNNLI
+470 PEAIEVTPNNLI

-493 TKPFAEV
+493 TKPFADV
-500 KKSIEDY
+500 RKNIEDY
-507 LKFEAAK
+507 LKFESAK
-514 KLVATE
+514 KMVVSE
-520 GEAALKSVADA
+520 GEVALKSLTDA
-531 SRKIDWQATVLVDRK
+531 SRKIEWQPATLVDRK
-546 NTKGLSQAVT
+546 NTKGLSDAVV

-567 PSYSGFVDGNNGY
+567 PSYSGFIDGNNGY
-580 VIVKVS
+580 VIVKVN
-586 KVAFPNDDN
+586 KVSFPNDSN
-595 EENKKEF
+595 EENKQAF
-602 ASSYTEALS
+602 ASDYSEALS
-611 SEYLSAYLKGLKA
+611 AEYLSAYLKGLKA
-624 KSSVSVNQKFFE
+624 KASVSVNQKFFE
-636 ATQKN
+636 TSQKN

>member
-1 AYKDNRINP
+1 

-531 SRKIDWQATVLVDRK
+531 SRKIDWQAAVLVDRK

>member
-1 AYKDNRINP
+1 
-10 MLDKFRSYAQTKAA
+10 MLEKFRSYAQTKAA
-24 QVILA
+24 QIILA
-29 LVLIPFALFGIDSY
+29 LILIPFALFGIDSY
-43 LNQAGNNLSIAKVDG
+43 LNQAGNNLSIAKVNG

-69 IENVRNRMMSEGKK
+69 IENVRNRIMSEGKK

-91 FEFKESVVDGL
+91 FEFKESVIDGL

-107 INNDIKKSQFKIT
+107 LNNDIKKSQFRIT
-120 DQQLSQYIIGMPDF
+120 DQQLSQYIIGMPEF
-134 QKDGKFSQELY
+134 QKDGKFSQEVY

-150 NNQLNPKKFEESIRN
+150 NNQLTPKKFEESIRN

-187 TETLKATSQQ
+187 AETLKATSQQ
-197 REVTV
+197 REISI

-211 AKANISEKDMQAFYD
+211 TKANIAEKDIQAFYD

-243 VFSLT
+243 VFSLAN
-248 SILPS
+248 ILPT
-253 ITVSEDEVKAFYK
+253 INVTEDEIKSFYQA
-266 TNADKYQN
+266 NADKYQN

-282 ILIAASKNAAPAEK
+282 ILIAASKNAPPAEK
-296 AKAKAKAEDV
+296 AKAKAKAEDI
-306 LGQIKKN
+306 LNQIRKN

-320 ATKYSQDPES
+320 ATKNSQDPES

-335 DLGAFG
+335 DLGSFG

-350 DAVFSMKVNEISG
+350 DAVFSMKVNEISN

-374 KLTKVIGEG
+374 KLTKIIGEG
-383 GGFDAIKPQIKAEL
+383 GGFDAMRPQIKAEL
-397 IYQKAQDK
+397 IYQKGQEK
-405 YAALAEDFSNKVYE
+405 FAALAEEFSNKVYE
-419 QSSSLDVVSKKF
+419 QSSSLDAVSKRF
-431 NLPIQKTDWISRNES
+431 NLPIQKTDWISRNDT

-460 SKESIKDRRN
+460 SKESIKDHRN

-493 TKPFAEV
+493 TKPFADV
-500 KKSIEDY
+500 KKNIEDY
-507 LKFEAAK
+507 LKFESAK
-514 KLVATE
+514 KMVASE
-520 GEAALKSVADA
+520 GEAALKSLSDT
-531 SRKIDWQATVLVDRK
+531 SRKIEWQPATLVDRK
-546 NTKGLSQAVT
+546 NTKGLSDAVI

-567 PSYSGFVDGNNGY
+567 PSYSGFIDGNNGY
-580 VIVKVS
+580 VIVKVNKIS
-586 KVAFPNDDN
+586 FPNDSN
-595 EENKKEF
+595 EESKQAF
-602 ASSYTEALS
+602 ASDYLEALS
-611 SEYLSAYLKGLKA
+611 AEYLSAYLKGLKA
-624 KSSVSVNQKFFE
+624 KASVSVNQKFFE
-636 ATQKN
+636 TSQKN

>member
-1 AYKDNRINP
+1 
-10 MLDKFRSYAQTKAA
+10 MLEKFRSYAQTKAA

-29 LVLIPFALFGIDSY
+29 LILIPFALFGIDSY
-43 LNQAGNNLSIAKVDG
+43 LNQAGNNLSIAKVNG

-91 FEFKESVVDGL
+91 FEFRESVVDGL
-102 ITKQL
+102 ISKQL
-107 INNDIKKSQFKIT
+107 VNNDIKKSKFKIT
-120 DQQLSQYIIGMPDF
+120 DQQLSQYIIGMPEF
-134 QKDGKFSQELY
+134 QKEGKFSQELY

-150 NNQLNPKKFEESIRN
+150 NNQLTPKKFEESIRN

-187 TETLKATSQQ
+187 VETLKATSQQ
-197 REVTV
+197 REISV

-211 AKANISEKDMQAFYD
+211 AKANIAEKDIQAFYD

-243 VFSLT
+243 VFSLAN
-248 SILPS
+248 ILPT
-253 ITVSEDEVKAFYK
+253 INVTDDEIKAFYK
-266 TNADKYQN
+266 TNSDKYQN

-296 AKAKAKAEDV
+296 AKAKAKAED
-306 LGQIKKN
+306 LLSQIRKN

-335 DLGAFG
+335 ELGAFG

-350 DAVFSMKVNEISG
+350 DAVFSMKVNEISN

-374 KLTKVIGEG
+374 KLTKIIGEG
-383 GGFDAIKPQIKAEL
+383 GGFDAMKPQIKAEL
-397 IYQKAQDK
+397 IYQKGQEK
-405 YAALAEDFSNKVYE
+405 FAALAEEFSNKVYE
-419 QSSSLDVVSKKF
+419 QSSSLDAVSKKF
-431 NLPIQKTDWISRNES
+431 NLPIQKTDWIGRNDS

-452 EALMNALY
+452 ETLMNALY
-460 SKESIKDRRN
+460 SKESIKDHRN

-493 TKPFAEV
+493 TKPFADV
-500 KKSIEDY
+500 KKNIEDY

-514 KLVATE
+514 KTVASE
-520 GEAALKSVADA
+520 GEAALKTISDT
-531 SRKIDWQATVLVDRK
+531 SRKIDWQPAVLVDRK
-546 NTKGLSQAVT
+546 NTKGLSEAVI

-580 VIVKVS
+580 VIVKVN
-586 KVAFPNDDN
+586 KVAFPNANN
-595 EENKKEF
+595 EENKKAF
-602 ASSYTEALS
+602 ASDYSEALTA
-611 SEYLSAYLKGLKA
+611 EYLSAYLKGLKSKA
-624 KSSVSVNQKFFE
+624 SVSVNQKFFE
-636 ATQKN
+636 TTQKN

>member
-1 AYKDNRINP
+1 

-69 IENVRNRMMSEGKK
+69 IENVRNRIMSEGKK

-374 KLTKVIGEG
+374 KLTRVIGEG
-383 GGFDAIKPQIKAEL
+383 GGFDAIKTQIKAEL

-431 NLPIQKTDWISRNES
+431 NLPIQKTDWISQNES

-546 NTKGLSQAVT
+546 NTKGLSQAIT
-556 NHAYKMPTDKL
+556 NQAYKMPTDKL

-580 VIVKVS
+580 VIIKVS

-602 ASSYTEALS
+602 AASYAEALS

-636 ATQKN
+636 TTQKN

>member
-1 AYKDNRINP
+1 
-10 MLDKFRSYAQTKAA
+10 MLEKFRSYAQTKAA
-24 QVILA
+24 KIILA
-29 LVLIPFALFGIDSY
+29 LILVPFALFGIDSY
-43 LNQAGNNLSIAKVDG
+43 LNQAGNNLSIAKVNG

-69 IENVRNRMMSEGKK
+69 IENVRNRIMSEGKK

-91 FEFKESVVDGL
+91 FEFKESVIDGL

-107 INNDIKKSQFKIT
+107 LNNDIKKSRFRIT
-120 DQQLSQYIIGMPDF
+120 DQQLSQYIIGMPEF
-134 QKDGKFSQELY
+134 QKDGKFSQEIY

-150 NNQLNPKKFEESIRN
+150 NNQLTPKKFEESIRN

-187 TETLKATSQQ
+187 AETLKATSQQ
-197 REVTV
+197 REISI

-211 AKANISEKDMQAFYD
+211 TKANIAEKDMQAFYD

-243 VFSLT
+243 VFSLAN
-248 SILPS
+248 ILPT
-253 ITVSEDEVKAFYK
+253 INVTEDEIKSFYK
-266 TNADKYQN
+266 ANADKYQN

-282 ILIAASKNAAPAEK
+282 ILIAASKNAPPVEK

-306 LGQIKKN
+306 LNQIRKN

-335 DLGAFG
+335 DLGSFG

-350 DAVFSMKVNEISG
+350 DAVFSMKVNEISN

-374 KLTKVIGEG
+374 KLTKIIGEG
-383 GGFDAIKPQIKAEL
+383 GGFDAMRPQIKAEL
-397 IYQKAQDK
+397 IYQKGQEK
-405 YAALAEDFSNKVYE
+405 FAALAEEFSNKVYE
-419 QSSSLDVVSKKF
+419 QSSSLDAVSKRF
-431 NLPIQKTDWISRNES
+431 NLPIQKTDWMSRNDS

-452 EALMNALY
+452 EALMSALY
-460 SKESIKDRRN
+460 AKESIKDHRN

-493 TKPFAEV
+493 TKPFADV
-500 KKSIEDY
+500 RKNIEDY
-507 LKFEAAK
+507 LKFESAK
-514 KLVATE
+514 KMVASE
-520 GEAALKSVADA
+520 GESALKSLTDA
-531 SRKIDWQATVLVDRK
+531 SRKIEWQPAILVDRK
-546 NTKGLSQAVT
+546 NTKGLSDAVV

-567 PSYSGFVDGNNGY
+567 PSYSGFIDGNNGY
-580 VIVKVS
+580 VIVKVN
-586 KVAFPNDDN
+586 KVSFPNDSN
-595 EENKKEF
+595 EENKQAF
-602 ASSYTEALS
+602 ASDYSEALS
-611 SEYLSAYLKGLKA
+611 AEYLSAYLKGLKA
-624 KSSVSVNQKFFE
+624 KASVSVNQKFFE
-636 ATQKN
+636 TSQKN

>member
-1 AYKDNRINP
+1 

-83 VDPAMFDS
+83 VDPAIFDS

-211 AKANISEKDMQAFYD
+211 AKANISEKDMQTFYD

>member
-1 AYKDNRINP
+1 
-10 MLDKFRSYAQTKAA
+10 MLEKFRSYAQTKAA
-24 QVILA
+24 KIILA
-29 LVLIPFALFGIDSY
+29 LILVPFALFGIDSY
-43 LNQAGNNLSIAKVDG
+43 LNQAGNNLSIAKVNG

-69 IENVRNRMMSEGKK
+69 IENVRNRIMSEGKK

-91 FEFKESVVDGL
+91 FEFKESVIDGL

-107 INNDIKKSQFKIT
+107 LNNDIKKSKFKIT
-120 DQQLSQYIIGMPDF
+120 DQQLSQYIIGMPEF
-134 QKDGKFSQELY
+134 QKDGKFSQEIY

-150 NNQLNPKKFEESIRN
+150 NNQLTPKKFEESIRN

-187 TETLKATSQQ
+187 AETLKATSQQ
-197 REVTV
+197 REISI

-211 AKANISEKDMQAFYD
+211 TKANIAEKDMQAFYD

-243 VFSLT
+243 VFSLAN
-248 SILPS
+248 ILPT
-253 ITVSEDEVKAFYK
+253 INVTEDEIKSFYK
-266 TNADKYQN
+266 ANADKYQN

-282 ILIAASKNAAPAEK
+282 ILIAASKNAPPAEK

-306 LGQIKKN
+306 LNQIRKN

-320 ATKYSQDPES
+320 AKKYSQDPES

-335 DLGAFG
+335 DLGSFG

-350 DAVFSMKVNEISG
+350 DAVFSMKVNEISN

-374 KLTKVIGEG
+374 KLTKIIGEG
-383 GGFDAIKPQIKAEL
+383 GGFDAMRPQIKAEL
-397 IYQKAQDK
+397 IYQKGQEK
-405 YAALAEDFSNKVYE
+405 FAALAEEFSNKVYE
-419 QSSSLDVVSKKF
+419 QSSSLDAVSKRF
-431 NLPIQKTDWISRNES
+431 NLPIQKTDWISRNDS

-452 EALMNALY
+452 EALMSALY
-460 SKESIKDRRN
+460 AKESIKDHRN

-493 TKPFAEV
+493 TKPFADV
-500 KKSIEDY
+500 RKNIEDY
-507 LKFEAAK
+507 LKFESAK
-514 KLVATE
+514 KMVASE
-520 GEAALKSVADA
+520 GEVALKSLTDA
-531 SRKIDWQATVLVDRK
+531 SRKIDWQPATLVDRK
-546 NTKGLSQAVT
+546 NTKGLSDAVV

-567 PSYSGFVDGNNGY
+567 PSYSGFIDGNNGY
-580 VIVKVS
+580 VIVKVN
-586 KVAFPNDDN
+586 KVSFPNDSN
-595 EENKKEF
+595 EENKQAF
-602 ASSYTEALS
+602 ASDYSEALS
-611 SEYLSAYLKGLKA
+611 AEYLSAYLKGLKA
-624 KSSVSVNQKFFE
+624 KASVSVNQKFFE
-636 ATQKN
+636 TSQKN